1 MWKPCTLRTCPA
13 SKSSGSRGLVTIKT
27 TLLRHASAGVQSLGE
42 ICFTEARSA
51 TLLELYW
58 TGVVASH
65 TPQVDPSIEDYI
77 YLGNPG
83 DESPVEFFVLCEIK
97 WGEIIR
103 ACRPWYLK
111 KSIQRQAGIHVQKYS
126 CLQHA
131 TGKSAGCRNDE
142 GAHTDVVKTK
152 PIELAIPLYIFHS

>member
-27 TLLRHASAGVQSLGE
+27 TLLLHASAGVQSLEE

-83 DESPVEFFVLCEIK
+83 DESPVEIFVLCEIK
-97 WGEIIR
+97 CGGNHKSMPSVVFGEK
-103 ACRPWYLK
+103 YLK
-111 KSIQRQAGIHVQKYS
+111 
-126 CLQHA
+126 
-131 TGKSAGCRNDE
+131 TGGDTCAEILVSTTRDRE
-142 GAHTDVVKTK
+142 ERWVS
-152 PIELAIPLYIFHS
+152 E